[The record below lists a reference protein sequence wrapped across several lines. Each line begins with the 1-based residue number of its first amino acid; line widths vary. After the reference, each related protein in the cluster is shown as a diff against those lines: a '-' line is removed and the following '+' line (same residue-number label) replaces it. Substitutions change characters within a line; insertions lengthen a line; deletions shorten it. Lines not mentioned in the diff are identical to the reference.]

1 MRAVNPNSGGSAS
14 LLLAVVMVAG
24 AMLLL
29 ACTEDESPTRTDPN
43 SDANAALKA
52 DPIAPDT
59 PYTCN
64 VCGYVYEPAKGD
76 VEHGVDP
83 CTPFA
88 ELPEGWTCP
97 DCGAPPSF
105 FTPGMM
111 LTD

>member
-1 MRAVNPNSGGSAS
+1 MRAINQSSGGFES

-29 ACTEDESPTRTDPN
+29 ACTEEDTRASDDPN
-43 SDANAALKA
+43 RDANTTLKA

-76 VEHGVDP
+76 VEHGVEP

-88 ELPEGWTCP
+88 ALPEAWTCP